1 MEIQYKLD
9 LYYGTDHENGI
20 IVIKLRLLSQNV
32 QHFVLSAL
40 LFKHI
45 FSSFSLPEFG
55 LFM

>member
-1 MEIQYKLD
+1 MELIV
-9 LYYGTDHENGI
+9 ENAI

-32 QHFVLSAL
+32 QHFFLSAL
-40 LFKHI
+40 MFKHI